1 MVLTRSDSSSSAW
14 NLPSRESLDT
24 LQSDQRRVRHIHSVL
39 VRNLTLDPALDFL
52 FVSTAPTSTSIQDD
66 NNETF
71 EPLSVGTS
79 AGKGK
84 GKAIDGR
91 NRAGSSASWTSNLSN
106 DSGEREGRELVLDS
120 GGNSSRGG
128 TLRTRPRR
136 SSSAGTLLA
145 RAQKISEEGEE
156 DDAEDYSE
164 GTDGSPQLLPILS
177 NSSSSSFPFPSSLP
191 SDPTSTETLL
201 RARSTSRAS
210 VNSNGT
216 TASSS
221 TIRQAP
227 KLPPRPAS
235 PSSSSRTHSRPP
247 TSSQFAAREN
257 KRRNEALKRRLLDS
271 FISIEIIPSS
281 SSASS
286 IDDGDTTKALSRR
299 RRGNTIS
306 GFNGASEGGGGGGG
320 GGTSF
325 FPRSSLHRSGSS
337 TSIKSISSAR
347 KALRRRTVS
356 SSIVPTTST
365 LPTSASAPRNLPP
378 QQPFFISQPAVEQ
391 VNPCFYVDQSEFLVH
406 KPSSDS
412 TTLPLPDDENLSGW
426 EGLREER
433 IRIKV
438 FGRPRR
444 SDRKWNTDK
453 GKGKGKGKEIEKEQ
467 AEDDEEDEKN
477 WKVLT
482 EWDIELSGLVSLGRN
497 PAAFPSLPPNTILL
511 ALCPPS
517 SPFAFTSSSTAPA
530 SSSSTLSTDLE
541 YFTAPLHLLHRRQS
555 TSLSRRRDFL
565 RTSISDDEQNGCSCS
580 ESDSEQDSDI
590 VGGGGGNNSDPGLD
604 STNQVSRRRAR
615 SGTMNNR
622 WTGRSGNGRNSIWR
636 ERLKVEE
643 EKRRRLEFI
652 ERSKRETRMVDLA
665 NFEVVERL
673 WVGEREIEGIR
684 REKEE
689 VEKRLRR
696 EVGKGEVEE
705 LSRDREERRD
715 RVGDLEGVDEAVREE
730 VEDLTNDLERRR
742 ERLEKRKERLVKA
755 REMDERNR
763 TALKEVNEELDE
775 KDRDISSLQTAILAR
790 RTHIVTLLSHLFP
803 IEPVLPSPSHP
814 SPPPL
819 LFSIHSLALPNSTYP
834 PSYSDDLLSS
844 ALGYAAHLT
853 LFLAAYLGVPL
864 CYPVIWR
871 GSRSVVKDEIS
882 MMKGPRAFPL
892 YGKGVDQY
900 RFDYGVFLLN
910 KNIEQ
915 LMYSQNLTVL
925 DLRNTL
931 PNLKTLVLSLSYGEW
946 SEEYRQA
953 SLDPI
958 FTDPDQVDDSH
969 ETVTHLEEEEGVI
982 DLNEQGGSSQ
992 SSNGSNESNSSD
1004 PSTTP
1009 ETSIESLP
1017 PRGEEEG
1024 SEVSASSSVPSTRSR
1039 SSSLASAASTI
1050 KVSDPTTTAA
1060 TKLKRSSSRD
1070 SKSSNSRRGGGGGIE
1085 KLVPA
1090 HTSSTTT
1097 VSSNSPSSSG
1107 GSNNKITTVNG
1118 TDGGRGKLEKG
1129 KTSRVRTTS
1138 TSSSAG
1144 GGGYGSRFANSVWS
1158 AVAGK
1163 AGERESR
1170 GSSNVNGNGG
1180 GPEVEQ

>member
-1 MVLTRSDSSSSAW
+1 L
-14 NLPSRESLDT
+14 
-24 LQSDQRRVRHIHSVL
+24 
-39 VRNLTLDPALDFL
+39 
-52 FVSTAPTSTSIQDD
+52 
-66 NNETF
+66 
-71 EPLSVGTS
+71 
-79 AGKGK
+79 
-84 GKAIDGR
+84 
-91 NRAGSSASWTSNLSN
+91 
-106 DSGEREGRELVLDS
+106 
-120 GGNSSRGG
+120 
-128 TLRTRPRR
+128 
-136 SSSAGTLLA
+136 
-145 RAQKISEEGEE
+145 
-156 DDAEDYSE
+156 
-164 GTDGSPQLLPILS
+164 
-177 NSSSSSFPFPSSLP
+177 
-191 SDPTSTETLL
+191 
-201 RARSTSRAS
+201 
-210 VNSNGT
+210 
-216 TASSS
+216 
-221 TIRQAP
+221 IR
-227 KLPPRPAS
+227 
-235 PSSSSRTHSRPP
+235 
-247 TSSQFAAREN
+247 
-257 KRRNEALKRRLLDS
+257 
-271 FISIEIIPSS
+271 
-281 SSASS
+281 
-286 IDDGDTTKALSRR
+286 
-299 RRGNTIS
+299 
-306 GFNGASEGGGGGGG
+306 
-320 GGTSF
+320 
-325 FPRSSLHRSGSS
+325 
-337 TSIKSISSAR
+337 
-347 KALRRRTVS
+347 
-356 SSIVPTTST
+356 
-365 LPTSASAPRNLPP
+365 
-378 QQPFFISQPAVEQ
+378 
-391 VNPCFYVDQSEFLVH
+391 
-406 KPSSDS
+406 
-412 TTLPLPDDENLSGW
+412 
-426 EGLREER
+426 
-433 IRIKV
+433 
-438 FGRPRR
+438 
-444 SDRKWNTDK
+444 
-453 GKGKGKGKEIEKEQ
+453 
-467 AEDDEEDEKN
+467 
-477 WKVLT
+477 
-482 EWDIELSGLVSLGRN
+482 
-497 PAAFPSLPPNTILL
+497 
-511 ALCPPS
+511 
-517 SPFAFTSSSTAPA
+517 
-530 SSSSTLSTDLE
+530 
-541 YFTAPLHLLHRRQS
+541 
-555 TSLSRRRDFL
+555 
-565 RTSISDDEQNGCSCS
+565 
-580 ESDSEQDSDI
+580 
-590 VGGGGGNNSDPGLD
+590 
-604 STNQVSRRRAR
+604 
-615 SGTMNNR
+615 
-622 WTGRSGNGRNSIWR
+622 R
-636 ERLKVEE
+636 ERLKIEE

-673 WVGEREIEGIR
+673 WVGEREIVGMS
-684 REKEE
+684 REKGE

-775 KDRDISSLQTAILAR
+775 KEYVKAFLLNCLWLTRRSSLTYSRDISSLQTAILAR

-871 GSRSVVKDEIS
+871 GSRSVVKDGIS

-915 LMYSQNLTVL
+915 VRIFPLLLNYSKLTNFKCQQLMYSQNLTVL

-931 PNLKTLVLSLSYGEW
+931 PNLKTLVLSLSFGEW

-953 SLDPI
+953 SLYPI
-958 FTDPDQVDDSH
+958 FTDPDQVDNSR
-969 ETVTHLEEEEGVI
+969 ETVTHSEEEEGVI

-992 SSNGSNESNSSD
+992 SSNGSTESNSSD

-1024 SEVSASSSVPSTRSR
+1024 SQVSASSSVPSTRSR

-1050 KVSDPTTTAA
+1050 KVSDSTTTIA
-1060 TKLKRSSSRD
+1060 TKMKRSSSRD
-1070 SKSSNSRRGGGGGIE
+1070 SKSSNSRRGGGGGGIE

-1129 KTSRVRTTS
+1129 KNSRVRTTS
-1138 TSSSAG
+1138 TSSSTG